1 VGGVKFTR
9 PRDGPVAPP
18 TARVRSSAAAAMAA
32 RGRALIAWAAECFLG
47 KENREEDLALAVGEA
62 SERARGSG
70 STPGQAKAP
79 RGEGEH
85 PPPPRSGRVR
95 LGGSHRTAAS
105 LSVPPASF
113 SSPAAA
119 GFYHPLPH
127 TARRGDRLISP
138 GFFYSTALAHVL
150 RAGPRLLTVLRRL
163 RTCNSSAP
171 QTPVAHHAGVSCRS
185 RFEASGYRIGYGL

>member
-1 VGGVKFTR
+1 MGGVKFTR

-18 TARVRSSAAAAMAA
+18 TARVLSSAAAAMAA

-105 LSVPPASF
+105 LSVLPVLLFLACCLLLFTRCPTPHGEGTVDSPPVF
-113 SSPAAA
+113 
-119 GFYHPLPH
+119 L
-127 TARRGDRLISP
+127 T
-138 GFFYSTALAHVL
+138 FF
-150 RAGPRLLTVLRRL
+150 
-163 RTCNSSAP
+163 
-171 QTPVAHHAGVSCRS
+171 
-185 RFEASGYRIGYGL
+185 